1 VVCVQVTPQT
11 IAQGTAVKISKPSI
25 VLRSHVGP
33 YESEKVTLLC
43 QVSEGPSELKYDWY
57 KDSTLLGHHKAS
69 IDVTANGKYEC
80 EAKNNNDCIKSEEYK
95 LTLKAIPAVSLPKPM
110 LTDLFVTEK
119 ITLKCELL
127 GRPEGWIFAW
137 FKGKTKLT
145 ESGSQLE
152 IQSAAERDSGDYKCK
167 GVLQNR
173 VETSNTIPTASL
185 PKPMLTDLYVT
196 EKTTL
201 KCELQGRPKGWIFAW
216 FKGETKLPES
226 GSQLEIQSAAE
237 RDSGDYKCKGV
248 LQNRITLKCEL
259 QGRPEG
265 WIFAWFKGETK
276 LPESGSQLEIQSA
289 AERDSGDYKCKGVLQ
304 NRVETS
310 NSASV
315 SINVQERDS
324 GDYKCKGVLR
334 DRVETSNSAS
344 VSINVRAIP
353 TASLPKPEWTDLYVT
368 EKITLK
374 CELQGRPEGWIF
386 AWFKGKTKLPES
398 GSQLEIQSAA
408 ERDSGDYKC
417 KGVLQNRVETSNSTS
432 VLINVRGDTPQPT
445 IRKRQ
450 WFEPFY
456 TGEDI
461 SLSCNMT
468 GVGWQ
473 YTWFEESDQAKNNR
487 ILATG
492 FQMHITSASPKNT
505 GGYLCKATRGNFT
518 VKSQTLQ
525 VYVHNLPVAELNLET
540 DLNDI
545 IMGEMTLV
553 CNISDGREWN
563 FTWFENGQKLNM
575 TTAKIKVPGTEQ
587 NIKNEFT
594 CQGVRT
600 ERPLLSAMSEGFVAN
615 NLLYKRKILLAISGS
630 LVCCIVI
637 LFIGCVVLKITRK
650 PEKEEPVEDLFFR
663 MSDSTNNVALPLKE
677 YLDDAPTEMEDYKEK
692 EELLTDAISS
702 IQEAVICEMT

>member
-310 NSASV
+310 N
-315 SINVQERDS
+315 R
-324 GDYKCKGVLR
+324 
-334 DRVETSNSAS
+334 
-344 VSINVRAIP
+344 
-353 TASLPKPEWTDLYVT
+353 
-368 EKITLK
+368 
-374 CELQGRPEGWIF
+374 
-386 AWFKGKTKLPES
+386 
-398 GSQLEIQSAA
+398 
-408 ERDSGDYKC
+408 
-417 KGVLQNRVETSNSTS
+417 
-432 VLINVRGDTPQPT
+432 DTPQPT